1 MDRVELSPSIIQEM
15 GALLVR
21 ELSQVAPELVKGD
34 LDGIEQTLQGL
45 GRRVLGRVAEEAIA
59 AIAEH
64 QPKKPPCCPHCHQP
78 MRLLD
83 GARPRSLQGLVGDY
97 QLVRA
102 YFYCDRCSESCTP
115 LDERLGIGPGSFSPG
130 LARVACRLGI
140 EKSFPQAADVLA
152 EALHMTVIDESVRR
166 ITEGIGEVA
175 EAEEQ
180 AAITRA
186 KKGEDP
192 VVGSEQEALAA
203 GMLVMEVDG
212 AMVHLEKE
220 WHEAKV
226 GMVSPLGSKEEM
238 DGHSGRVHLQLGDQ
252 SYCVGLEQAEDFWY
266 RVYVEACRQGL
277 GSMAVMLVA
286 VLGDGADWI
295 WRYARQFVAIGSVQV
310 VEIVDIFHAFEHLWT
325 VAGAV
330 FGAGSAKASEWVG
343 PLKGKLE
350 EEGVGPILEALGQ
363 LEVEEEGAA
372 KEVSKALAYFTQ
384 HAERMDYPRFIALKL
399 PIGSGAVEGACKVI
413 LEERE
418 KGAGMRWS
426 GRGAQAV
433 ATLRALHRSGRW
445 QEFWH
450 SHPQR
455 RRPPVASYRQG
466 AKAPLL
472 KRAA

>member
-1 MDRVELSPSIIQEM
+1 MDRVELSAAIIQEL
-15 GALLVR
+15 GGLFAR
-21 ELSQVAPELVKGD
+21 ELSQVAPEVVKGD
-34 LDGIEQTLQGL
+34 LDGIEQILQGV

-59 AIAEH
+59 AIEAG
-64 QPKKPPCCPHCHQP
+64 QPKEPPRCPLCHQP
-78 MRLLD
+78 MRLVD
-83 GARPRSLQGLVGDY
+83 EARPRFLQGLVGDY

-102 YFYCDRCSESCTP
+102 YFSCARCSKGYAP
-115 LDERLGIGPGSFSPG
+115 LDERLGIGAGGFSPG

-140 EKSFPQAADVLA
+140 EKSFPEAADALG

-175 EAEEQ
+175 EAEQQ
-180 AAITRA
+180 AAVARA

-192 VVGSEQEALAA
+192 VGSDQVAPPT
-203 GMLVMEVDG
+203 GMLAVEVDG

-226 GMVSPLGSKEEM
+226 GVVSPLGPREEV
-238 DGHSGRVHLQLGDQ
+238 DRDSGRVHLRLGEQ

-266 RVYVEACRQGL
+266 RVYAEACRRGL
-277 GSMAVMLVA
+277 GGLAVVLVV

-295 WRYARQFVAIGSVQV
+295 WRYARQFVALGSVQV

-325 VAGAV
+325 VANAV
-330 FGAGSAKASEWVG
+330 FGAGSATAAEWVKL
-343 PLKGKLE
+343 LKGKLE
-350 EEGVGPILEALGQ
+350 KEGVKPVLEALGR
-363 LEVEEEGAA
+363 LEAEDEGAA
-372 KEVSKALAYFTQ
+372 KEVSKAVAYFIA

-399 PIGSGAVEGACKVI
+399 PIGSGAVECACKVI
-413 LEERE
+413 IEERE

-433 ATLRALHRSGRW
+433 ASLRALHRSGRW
-445 QEFWH
+445 REFWQ

-455 RRPPVASYRQG
+455 RRPPVAPGRRP
-466 AKAPLL
+466 AVRPLVGQ
-472 KRAA
+472 AA

>member
-1 MDRVELSPSIIQEM
+1 MDRAELSPSIIQEM
-15 GALLVR
+15 GELFVQ
-21 ELSQVAPELVKGD
+21 ELSRVAPGLVKGD
-34 LDGIEQTLQGL
+34 LDGIEQGLQGL
-45 GRRVLGRVAEEAIA
+45 GRRVLGRVAEETIA
-59 AIAEH
+59 AIEAGQGKEAVR
-64 QPKKPPCCPHCHQP
+64 CPLCHQP
-78 MRLLD
+78 MRLVD
-83 GARPRSLQGLVGDY
+83 EARPRFLQGLVGDY

-102 YFYCDRCSESCTP
+102 YFYCDRCPKGHVP
-115 LDERLGIGPGSFSPG
+115 LDERLGIGPGGFSPG

-140 EKSFPQAADVLA
+140 EKSFPEAADALG

-166 ITEGIGEVA
+166 VTEGIGQVA

-180 AAITRA
+180 AAVARA

-192 VVGSEQEALAA
+192 VGGGREAPAT
-203 GMLVMEVDG
+203 GMLAVEVDG

-226 GMVSPLGSKEEM
+226 GVVSPLGPREER
-238 DGHSGRVHLQLGDQ
+238 DPDSGRVHLRLGDQ
-252 SYCVGLEQAEDFWY
+252 SYRVGLEQAEDFWY
-266 RVYVEACRQGL
+266 RVYAEACRRGL
-277 GSMAVMLVA
+277 GSLAVVLVA

-295 WRYARQFVAIGSVQV
+295 WRYARQFVGIGPVEV

-325 VAGAV
+325 VANAV
-330 FGAGSAKASEWVG
+330 FGAGSAKAAEWVG
-343 PLKGKLE
+343 PLKRQLE
-350 EEGVGPILEALGQ
+350 EQGVGPVLEALGQ

-372 KEVSKALAYFTQ
+372 KEVAKALGYFTE
-384 HAERMDYPRFIALKL
+384 HAERMDYPRFIAMKL

-413 LEERE
+413 LQERE

-445 QEFWH
+445 REFWQ

-455 RRPPVASYRQG
+455 RRPLVAPDRHP
-466 AKAPLL
+466 AVRPLQ
-472 KRAA
+472 KQAA